1 MRWFFLALIASA
13 APAPAQDALPDK
25 FFIEC
30 GNGDVL
36 VFIDGPNKRYSFK
49 KPDLQKA
56 DLHEDDDGLFF
67 DIYHAIQ
74 GVVRWVK

>member
-36 VFIDGPNKRYSFK
+36 VFIDRPNKRYSFK

-56 DLHEDDDGLFF
+56 YLNEDDDGLFF
-67 DIYHAIQ
+67 IFITPF
-74 GVVRWVK
+74 RE